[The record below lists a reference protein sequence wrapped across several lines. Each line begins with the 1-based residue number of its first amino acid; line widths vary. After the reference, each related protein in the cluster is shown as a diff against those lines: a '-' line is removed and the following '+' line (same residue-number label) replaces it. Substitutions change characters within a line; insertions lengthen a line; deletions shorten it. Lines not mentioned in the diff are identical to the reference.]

1 VPRSF
6 GEATLPANVS
16 PTTLAAR
23 YTTLLA
29 RDRAP
34 KAIEV
39 LASYIGDF
47 GETEPAEI
55 AALKGLMADED
66 GKVAVAAAKG
76 LAMVRAQAAGKL
88 LDIARLL
95 DVRAEDDPSQPRKGG
110 RGVKVVIHRQGIEV
124 SVGDE
129 TAEGESVVD
138 RLSLPA

>member
-6 GEATLPANVS
+6 GEGTLPATVT
-16 PTTLAAR
+16 PTALAAR

-29 RDRAP
+29 RERAP
-34 KAIEV
+34 RAIEV
-39 LASYIGDF
+39 LVSYLA
-47 GETEPAEI
+47 GESEEPAEMK
-55 AALKGLMADED
+55 ALRSLMADAD

-76 LAMVRAQAAGKL
+76 LALVKQTAASKL
-88 LDIARLL
+88 LDIARLM
-95 DVRAEDDPSQPRKGG
+95 DVRTEDSPGSGGKG
-110 RGVKVVIHRQGIEV
+110 RLKVVIHRQGIEV